1 MTHHSANVHLSE
13 LAVDELRS
21 AVGERYGQVATD
33 PAGEFN
39 FPVGREF
46 AEAIGYPTETLD
58 ALPAAASRS
67 FAGVAYYHPWA
78 NLSPGEF
85 VLDLGCG
92 AGLDMLMEAQ
102 AVGETGRVCGIDV
115 AEPMVALARKIA
127 AEDGLTNVAVIQ
139 SPVEHLPLEGA
150 SFDVV
155 TANGIINLAPEK
167 EQLAGEI
174 SRVLRPGGRFVAAEI
189 VLREDVPASERATL
203 DDWFR

>member
-1 MTHHSANVHLSE
+1 MTHHSTNVRLSE

-33 PAGEFN
+33 PTGEFN

-46 AEAIGYPTETLD
+46 AEAIGYPAETLD

-78 NLSPGEF
+78 NLSPGES

-92 AGLDMLMEAQ
+92 AGLDMLIEAR
-102 AVGETGRVCGIDV
+102 AVGAAGRVCGVDV
-115 AEPMVALARKIA
+115 AEPMVALARENA
-127 AEDGLTNVAVIQ
+127 AEAGLTNVEVIQ
-139 SPVEHLPLEGA
+139 SPVEHLPLENA